1 MKNTRRVFIIF
12 EVFVMWIFLVHGP
25 GSAVAATD
33 LGYPTKP
40 ITFYIPFGAGGT
52 TDAVFRLLLEVVGKE
67 LGQQLIAVN
76 KPGAGG
82 ALGLAAVMNAKPD
95 GYTLGACTG
104 GNLYLMPHMPDS
116 PYKDLSGL
124 SFIMNYVKYCH
135 VNMVRSD
142 APFRTWK
149 EFIEWARK
157 NPRAAKI
164 GTPGGRSQNGS
175 AMTIWRG
182 EQKEGVEFTIMPF
195 SGSGESQNAL
205 LGGHITMDSTALTPT
220 ILPYIKEGKL
230 RLLSYLGTA
239 KVPGYESIPSFPE
252 MYGFEVPDTVGV
264 VAPKG
269 LPNDVS
275 QKLENTFAKA
285 VKDPNLISALA
296 RFYTPVAYRN
306 RDELT
311 KEVNRTFQEVGEVIK
326 KLRAE
331 EAKEKK

>member
-1 MKNTRRVFIIF
+1 MENTRRVFVIF
-12 EVFVMWIFLVHGP
+12 GIFVLWTFLVQAP
-25 GSAVAATD
+25 GSATAAMD
-33 LGYPTKP
+33 SNYPTKS

-52 TDAVFRLLLEVVGKE
+52 TDAVFRLLLEAVSKE
-67 LGQQLIAVN
+67 LGQPLIPVN

-82 ALGLAAVMNAKPD
+82 ALGVAAVMNAKPD

-124 SFIMNYVKYCH
+124 TFIMNYVKYCH

-142 APFRTWK
+142 APFTTWK

-175 AMTIWRG
+175 AMTLWRA
-182 EQKEGVEFTIMPF
+182 EKREGVEFTIMPL

-220 ILPYIKEGKL
+220 ILPYVKEGKL
-230 RLLSYLGTA
+230 RLLSYLSTA
-239 KVPGYESIPSFPE
+239 KVPGYESVPSFPE

-269 LPNDVS
+269 LPNDVLK
-275 QKLENTFAKA
+275 KLEGAFAKA
-285 VKDPNLISALA
+285 VRDPDLIKALA
-296 RFYTPVAYRN
+296 RFYTPVVYKN
-306 RDELT
+306 RDEIT
-311 KEVNRTFQEVGEVIK
+311 REVNRTFQEVGEIIG

-331 EAKEKK
+331 EGKEKK